1 MSCRFPPEEE
11 LVLLSATVAAVA
23 LAALGVAIGQAAP
36 QTSRPASGAVVAMA
50 TLGVAFLL
58 LLVAVARHCW
68 SKRACRATASDVA
81 MYIASGATVAVMAAA
96 LFWLGS
102 MRRPS

>member
-11 LVLLSATVAAVA
+11 LVLLTATVAAVA
-23 LAALGVAIGQAAP
+23 LAALGIAIAQAAP
-36 QTSRPASGAVVAMA
+36 QTSHPASGAAVALA
-50 TLGVAFLL
+50 TWAVAFLL
-58 LLVAVARHCW
+58 LLIAVARHCW

-81 MYIASGATVAVMAAA
+81 MYVSAGATAAVMAAA